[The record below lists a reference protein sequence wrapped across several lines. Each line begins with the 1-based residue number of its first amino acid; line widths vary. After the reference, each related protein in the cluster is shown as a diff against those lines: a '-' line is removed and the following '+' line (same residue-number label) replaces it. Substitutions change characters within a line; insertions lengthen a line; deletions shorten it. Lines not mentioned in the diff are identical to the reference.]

1 MGRERA
7 SIAVALMTA
16 MAVIGRVLF
25 GFVIDRM
32 DQRKAAAI
40 SAVTQAAALIVMVN
54 TQNEAVLF
62 TASAVFGFS
71 VGNMITLPT
80 LIVQRE
86 FSTAAFGVLVSL
98 VTAICQFTYAFGP
111 GIIGLLRDISGSY
124 SVPFYACAAAELIA
138 AAVVLVKGTAQQPV

>member
-1 MGRERA
+1 
-7 SIAVALMTA
+7 

-32 DQRKAAAI
+32 NQRGASAAL
-40 SAVTQAAALIVMVN
+40 AVSQAAALIVMIN
-54 TQNEAVLF
+54 TRNEAALF
-62 TASAVFGFS
+62 AASAVFGFS
-71 VGNMITLPT
+71 VGNVITLPT

-86 FSTAAFGVLVSL
+86 FSAAAFGVLVSL

-111 GIIGLLRDISGSY
+111 GIVGLLRDAFGGY

-138 AAVVLVKGTAQQPV
+138 AALVLVKGRVERPV